1 MRAEMNCPYAIS
13 LTIIAVCTAIAT
25 LFLITKIKTIMA
37 SFEEM
42 QATIAATNTALTNIS
57 DEMGAMQNEIDALKE
72 QIGNMGLTAEQESTI
87 ADGLQSLR
95 TRAENIS
102 TVIEGAPAEEPTPDP
117 EQPEEPNE
125 ETPA

>member
-102 TVIEGAPAEEPTPDP
+102 TVIEGADP
-117 EQPEEPNE
+117 EQPEEPTE
-125 ETPA
+125 EEPA